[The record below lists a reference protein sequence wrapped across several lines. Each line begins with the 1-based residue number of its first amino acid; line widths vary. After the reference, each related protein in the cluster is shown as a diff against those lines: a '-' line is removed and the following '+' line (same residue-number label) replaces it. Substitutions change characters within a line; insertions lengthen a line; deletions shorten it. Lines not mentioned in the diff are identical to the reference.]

1 MRVEYIHRDMVHRMS
16 RCFTASV
23 KYIFI
28 SIIRSISYGLVK
40 CTGLLID
47 FINLLCIPDAFVHKS
62 VVYLRTGSVAW
73 LSLCFMY
80 EGFNRDSTKNIRSLK
95 TESFP
100 LSKGSLVYRIL
111 VLY

>member
-1 MRVEYIHRDMVHRMS
+1 MYVGGELSFCAVFRNISPCEWNIHRDMVHRMS

-47 FINLLCIPDAFVHKS
+47 FINLLCIPNAFV
-62 VVYLRTGSVAW
+62 YT
-73 LSLCFMY
+73 SLWFTC
-80 EGFNRDSTKNIRSLK
+80 GLAQ
-95 TESFP
+95 
-100 LSKGSLVYRIL
+100 LHG
-111 VLY
+111 

>member
-1 MRVEYIHRDMVHRMS
+1 MVHRMS
-16 RCFTASV
+16 RCFIASV

-28 SIIRSISYGLVK
+28 SIIRNISYGLVK

-47 FINLLCIPDAFVHKS
+47 FINLLCIPNAFVHKS

-73 LSLCFMY
+73 LSLCASCT
-80 EGFNRDSTKNIRSLK
+80 RDLIGIPRKTSDIK
-95 TESFP
+95 TESLP
-100 LSKGSLVYRIL
+100 LSKGSLAYRIL